1 MSGTSRTPHASGTSD
16 ASRTPRAP
24 RTSRRARTTLTLLA
38 AALLLSTTAACS
50 SDSDTG
56 SQKRQPVRTAESSPA
71 KGTPAAD
78 SSEAGETAT
87 SGDESVDRAPD
98 LDMAGRVV
106 LRQNGTQGNASLEFG
121 KAKKGDGKA
130 LTIGVQCEGKGRI
143 EVVLRSVGASFP
155 MDCVDGEVTD
165 IYNQVAVDGTDH
177 AGSVTVTAA
186 PEVRWSLS
194 LGRGEPT
201 EQDLSD

>member
-1 MSGTSRTPHASGTSD
+1 MSPTSRIPRASHTSR
-16 ASRTPRAP
+16 ASRAP

-56 SQKRQPVRTAESSPA
+56 SQKRQPVRTAEPSPA
-71 KGTPAAD
+71 KGTPGAD
-78 SSEAGETAT
+78 SDEADETAA
-87 SGDESVDRAPD
+87 SGGKSVDRAPD
-98 LDMAGRVV
+98 LDMADRVV
-106 LRQNGTQGNASLEFG
+106 LRQNGTRGNASLEFG

-130 LTIGVQCEGKGRI
+130 LTIGVRCEGKGRI

-155 MDCVDGEVTD
+155 MDCVDGEVAD
-165 IYNQVAVDGTDH
+165 IYNQVAVDGADH

-194 LGRGEPT
+194 LGRGEPA